1 MIYYRNII
9 CAAHGWY
16 VTSDDTSALSHEKK
30 PRQRGRG
37 AFCPPDDARNRRQGP
52 AGENSRY
59 GQGFR
64 RSLSFLLRFLYIYPF
79 FFFLSF
85 LRYKYPCGCAV
96 SIRAV
101 IVCMA
106 AGVSGLLI
114 PRVVLSLVEPE
125 GAAKQKQVLAR

>member
-1 MIYYRNII
+1 MIYYRNIIII

-37 AFCPPDDARNRRQGP
+37 AFRPPDDARNRRQGP

-64 RSLSFLLRFLYIYPF
+64 RSLSFLLRFLYIYILSSF
-79 FFFLSF
+79 FSLFSSLQVSMWM
-85 LRYKYPCGCAV
+85 CGV
-96 SIRAV
+96 Y
-101 IVCMA
+101 
-106 AGVSGLLI
+106 
-114 PRVVLSLVEPE
+114 
-125 GAAKQKQVLAR
+125 